1 MSLITKLKNA
11 FDTTTK
17 ELVLYG
23 EDAEEKLNEQKDVL
37 IGIDAET
44 SQIENVIPSVERR
57 ISSIDT
63 EIVTIKKEI
72 EDTKRN
78 ITKEERKA
86 DPYLANSYKR
96 QMVLLDERLV
106 NLRETKTSLTGQVK
120 KMKLTMKEAK
130 IAGQILKDKI
140 EDAKICYQMSGQ
152 IKLIGGA
159 LASVGKVANRTRTES
174 SALDTK
180 IDGLQKS
187 IDEIFGGNVLALPDV
202 RKESK

>member
-1 MSLITKLKNA
+1 MSLIDKLKNA

-23 EDAEEKLNEQKDVL
+23 EDAEEKLEQQENVL
-37 IGIDAET
+37 IGIDSEANK
-44 SQIENVIPSVERR
+44 IENVVPSVERR
-57 ISSIDT
+57 ISTIDS
-63 EIVTIKKEI
+63 EIVAIKQEI
-72 EDTKRN
+72 ADTKRN

-96 QMVLLDERLV
+96 QMVLLDERLA
-106 NLRETKTSLTGQVK
+106 NLRETKTSLTSQVK

-140 EDAKICYQMSGQ
+140 ADAKICYQMSGQ
-152 IKLIGGA
+152 IKMIGGA
-159 LASVGKVANRTRTES
+159 LAGFGKMANRTKNES

-187 IDEIFGGNVLALPDV
+187 IDEIFGGNVLAIPAG
-202 RKESK
+202 RKEAK